1 MFTRIN
7 QEQWERKEHYEY
19 YTKVLPCSYSVTV
32 QLDVTMLKKRVEQYG
47 DRFYPVFVYC
57 VSRAI
62 NGRKEFRMGT
72 DGDGNP
78 GYWDVVHPNF
88 TIFHKDDHTF
98 SDVWTYY
105 TDSFLEFYDG
115 MTKVMETYK
124 DVKGIKARD
133 GQPPN
138 FYCISCVPWMSF
150 TGYQTYVA
158 GDRVAL
164 FPIITYGKYEERDGK
179 WQMPMTLTIS
189 HAAADGY
196 HSSQLFLEIQQII
209 DQDYRCLK

>member
-1 MFTRIN
+1 
-7 QEQWERKEHYEY
+7 
-19 YTKVLPCSYSVTV
+19 
-32 QLDVTMLKKRVEQYG
+32 
-47 DRFYPVFVYC
+47 
-57 VSRAI
+57 
-62 NGRKEFRMGT
+62 
-72 DGDGNP
+72 
-78 GYWDVVHPNF
+78 
-88 TIFHKDDHTF
+88 
-98 SDVWTYY
+98 
-105 TDSFLEFYDG
+105 

-133 GQPPN
+133 GQPQN

-158 GDRVAL
+158 GNRVAL

-179 WQMPMTLTIS
+179 WQMPVTLTIS